1 MFLVLYIRWYL
12 QRENKRRDLSSA
24 DQSEDDLGVVIE
36 IDENGQKVE
45 RTVSDNQLDL
55 TDRQNLVREVRMPP
69 ESPTDVLA

>member
-1 MFLVLYIRWYL
+1 M
-12 QRENKRRDLSSA
+12 
-24 DQSEDDLGVVIE
+24 VVE

-55 TDRQNLVREVRMPP
+55 TDRQNLVREERMPP

>member
-55 TDRQNLVREVRMPP
+55 TDRQNLVREERMPP

>member
-12 QRENKRRDLSSA
+12 QRENKRRDLLSA
-24 DQSEDDLGVVIE
+24 DQSEDDLGVVVE

-55 TDRQNLVREVRMPP
+55 TDRQNLVREERMPP